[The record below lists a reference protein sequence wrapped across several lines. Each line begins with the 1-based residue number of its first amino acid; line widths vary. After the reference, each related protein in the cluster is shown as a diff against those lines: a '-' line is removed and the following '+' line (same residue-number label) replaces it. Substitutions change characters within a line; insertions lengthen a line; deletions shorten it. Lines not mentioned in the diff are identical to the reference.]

1 MKKKENIITAELRYL
16 RQAPRKVRLQ
26 ADVIRGMSVMDAQA
40 QLMLSPRRSSDPI
53 LKLLKSAIANAKY
66 AKLDPQTLFVKE
78 IMVNQGPKQ
87 KRWTPRARGSWSS
100 IIKWTSHVVL
110 VLGVS
115 ETPNRSDLVIYEKPK
130 KKIKDEKKKANE
142 SKDREKPGKKE
153 SGKEKQESGKKHGSE
168 SGALKRVFRRKA
180 I

>member
-1 MKKKENIITAELRYL
+1 MKKEENIITAELRYL

-26 ADVIRGMSVMDAQA
+26 ADVIRGMSVTDAQA
-40 QLMLSPRRSSDPI
+40 QLMLSPRRAGDPI

-66 AKLDPQTLFVKE
+66 AKLDPRTLFVKE

-87 KRWTPRARGSWSS
+87 KRWTPRARGSWSP
-100 IIKWTSHVVL
+100 IIKWTSHVIL

-115 ETPNRSDLVIYEKPK
+115 DIPSRSDLVIYEKPK
-130 KKIKDEKKKANE
+130 KKIKDEKKKAREN
-142 SKDREKPGKKE
+142 KDSGKSEKKE
-153 SGKEKQESGKKHGSE
+153 TGKEKQKSGKKYGNE
-168 SGALKRVFRRKA
+168 PGALKRVFRRKA

>member
-1 MKKKENIITAELRYL
+1 
-16 RQAPRKVRLQ
+16 
-26 ADVIRGMSVMDAQA
+26 
-40 QLMLSPRRSSDPI
+40 
-53 LKLLKSAIANAKY
+53 
-66 AKLDPQTLFVKE
+66 
-78 IMVNQGPKQ
+78 
-87 KRWTPRARGSWSS
+87 
-100 IIKWTSHVVL
+100 VVL

-115 ETPNRSDLVIYEKPK
+115 ENPNRSDLVIYEKPK

-142 SKDREKPGKKE
+142 SKDREKPSKKE